1 MSPFPLI
8 HFVAIALIVLVNAF
22 FASVEF
28 ALVSVRR
35 TWLQQKAA
43 QGDSRAEA
51 ALKLIGDLNSVVSG
65 TQVGITMTSLALGW
79 VGEITVAR
87 LLQPWMPSLEAGGA
101 LALHAAATTIAFL
114 GLTFVHVVL
123 GELVPKQVDLA
134 RAERLAL
141 LVAWPMKVFLE
152 IAHVP
157 QVLLHAASFSLAQPL
172 RARAAGRKL
181 HTYTAEELKLL
192 VTASYREGAL
202 PEYQQ
207 EMIHSVID

>member
-51 ALKLIGDLNSVVSG
+51 ALKLIANLNGVVSG

-79 VGEITVAR
+79 VGEITLAS
-87 LLQPWMPSLEAGGA
+87 LLQPILSFLPVESAMGVHGTA
-101 LALHAAATTIAFL
+101 LT
-114 GLTFVHVVL
+114 
-123 GELVPKQVDLA
+123 P
-134 RAERLAL
+134 
-141 LVAWPMKVFLE
+141 
-152 IAHVP
+152 
-157 QVLLHAASFSLAQPL
+157 
-172 RARAAGRKL
+172 
-181 HTYTAEELKLL
+181 
-192 VTASYREGAL
+192 
-202 PEYQQ
+202 
-207 EMIHSVID
+207 

>member
-79 VGEITVAR
+79 VGELAVAR
-87 LLQPWMPSLEAGGA
+87 MLQP
-101 LALHAAATTIAFL
+101 FL
-114 GLTFVHVVL
+114 
-123 GELVPKQVDLA
+123 
-134 RAERLAL
+134 
-141 LVAWPMKVFLE
+141 
-152 IAHVP
+152 
-157 QVLLHAASFSLAQPL
+157 S
-172 RARAAGRKL
+172 AAGTTSALVL
-181 HTYTAEELKLL
+181 HSIA
-192 VTASYREGAL
+192 
-202 PEYQQ
+202 
-207 EMIHSVID
+207 